1 MFTEEIINRLPE
13 FQNTLVTRPDL
24 SSIDDTENPLDF
36 VKDNDL
42 INQIFSVNPDTGFPY
57 NDIDVLNSV
66 STQHEIRDYLIRC
79 LRSIPSVNNPDLS
92 DEDLLALTYNR
103 FEKTSDY
110 VQRLE
115 KFIAPPS
122 DSAE

>member
-1 MFTEEIINRLPE
+1 MFNEDIIKRLPE
-13 FQNTLVTRPDL
+13 FENAFVTRPDL
-24 SSIDDTENPLDF
+24 STIDKTENPLDF

-42 INQIFSVNPDTGFPY
+42 INQIFSVNPETGFPY
-57 NDIDVLNSV
+57 NDIDVLNSA
-66 STQHEIRDYLIRC
+66 STQPEIRDYLIRC
-79 LRSIPSVNNPDLS
+79 LRSVPSVNNPNLS
-92 DEDLLALTYNR
+92 DEDLLEMTYNR

-115 KFIAPPS
+115 KFIASPA